1 MAQAQT
7 QTGTGGGTSLWR
19 RLWAP
24 ALIIAMLAVAVFLLP
39 RGYDTHLEKVGNG
52 KYAVVQI
59 FDKGGVQSE
68 QLMDA
73 VNEVRSAY
81 EPRGVEFLVADLGSG
96 AGKRFAQRH
105 GVAGATLLVFGP
117 KGKVIQTLVGRYDE
131 ASVRRT
137 IDQALKP

>member
-7 QTGTGGGTSLWR
+7 QTAGGASPWWR

-24 ALIIAMLAVAVFLLP
+24 ALIVAMLGVALQFLP
-39 RGYDTHLEKVGNG
+39 RGYDTHLEKIGNG

-73 VNEVRSAY
+73 VNDVRGAY
-81 EPRGVEFLVADLGSG
+81 EARGVEFLVADMGT
-96 AGKRFAQRH
+96 ATGKRFAQRH

-117 KGKVIQTLVGRYDE
+117 KGKILQTLVGRYDE
-131 ASVRRT
+131 GSVRSV
-137 IDQALKP
+137 IDRALQS